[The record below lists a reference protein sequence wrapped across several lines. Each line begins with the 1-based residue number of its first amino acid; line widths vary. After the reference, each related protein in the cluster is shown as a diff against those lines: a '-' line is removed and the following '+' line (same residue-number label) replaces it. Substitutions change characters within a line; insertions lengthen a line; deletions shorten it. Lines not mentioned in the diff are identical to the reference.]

1 MLQLEVSI
9 SHMSRMCY
17 TTNAPLTQKFTS
29 IVVVVQLESVVMDKY
44 SPFYP
49 QMMRNLSEVLE
60 E

>member
-1 MLQLEVSI
+1 
-9 SHMSRMCY
+9 MSRMCY